1 MPAEEEKAGKREQSL
16 GNGIAPDEKMKDAR
30 KRAAVD
36 EDSALQEAKSTVDT
50 VPQKNLVAGQ
60 QKNEDSTSGPQAEVN
75 LADEIEVA
83 QIVLLCISG
92 TLEGIPVK
100 YLIDSGASDCFVS
113 TNFVA
118 KHGLKTTKQKK
129 N

>member
-16 GNGIAPDEKMKDAR
+16 GNGIGPDEKVKDAR

-60 QKNEDSTSGPQAEVN
+60 QKNEDSTSGPQAKVN
-75 LADEIEVA
+75 LADEIEAA

-100 YLIDSGASDCFVS
+100 YLIDSGASNCFVS
-113 TNFVA
+113 TDFVA
-118 KHGLKTTKQKK
+118 EHGLKTTKTK
-129 N
+129 